1 MKYVIMADGH
11 MQRWKA
17 ECDTPKHLLRVEGET
32 LLERLVRQ
40 LRSGLGKDEVIITS
54 HDRRYEVSGAVR
66 HEPENNH
73 LEIDRFT
80 WELIDRNT
88 CFLYGDTCYTDAAI
102 QAIRN
107 SRTDQL
113 HFFGTDDAIVAVIV
127 GDPDV
132 LRFHIRRVKELYLN
146 GKIGDCRGWQVYQ
159 SYVGLPFGP
168 RIIGPEYTVLTD
180 GTQGFNTPAEY
191 EAFRTGSEIYRHD
204 FH

>member
-1 MKYVIMADGH
+1 MIMADGH

-132 LRFHIRRVKELYLN
+132 LRFHI
-146 GKIGDCRGWQVYQ
+146 WQVYQ